1 MARYIMPTRVRA
13 LAHEHDRRISAAAL
27 DALDRY
33 VASLL
38 DRAAS
43 VHNGG
48 KRTIDATVID
58 FVAGK
63 LN

>member
-1 MARYIMPTRVRA
+1 MARYIKPTLIRQ
-13 LAHEHDRRISAAAL
+13 LAHEHQRRISAAAL

-33 VASLL
+33 VASLVA
-38 DRAAS
+38 RAAT

-48 KRTIDATVID
+48 KRTIDATVVA

-63 LN
+63 LT